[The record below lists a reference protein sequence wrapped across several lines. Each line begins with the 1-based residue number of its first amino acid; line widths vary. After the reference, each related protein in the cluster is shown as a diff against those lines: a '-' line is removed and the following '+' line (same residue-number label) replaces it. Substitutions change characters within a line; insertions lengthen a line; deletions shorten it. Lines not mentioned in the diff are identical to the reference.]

1 MCSYQ
6 SLQCLL
12 RACMFAVRCV
22 ESVHVSLCDKTASMF
37 GEMLA
42 YLAVQKKDHTTFTWF
57 SIHEQLCADKASTN
71 TNPIIKTPTAEPH
84 STVAAKRYPTPP
96 QLKPRTRTRS
106 MRSNPNPSPP
116 TSSLR
121 TTHFRVCRLAGATAR
136 SSGSAPSLSQGEAFQ
151 ISTLMR

>member
-22 ESVHVSLCDKTASMF
+22 ESVHVSLCNKTAPMF

-42 YLAVQKKDHTTFTWF
+42 YLAVQKKDHTAFTWF
-57 SIHEQLCADKASTN
+57 SIHEQLCAGKASTN
-71 TNPIIKTPTAEPH
+71 TNPIIKTTTAEPH

-96 QLKPRTRTRS
+96 QLRPRTRTRS

-116 TSSLR
+116 TFEPSNNPVPRLPLANAA
-121 TTHFRVCRLAGATAR
+121 LAGATAR
-136 SSGSAPSLSQGEAFQ
+136 SSWSAPSLSQGEAF
-151 ISTLMR
+151 